1 MPTGATEAAAP
12 AADPAA
18 ASRAQQTASR
28 LSTQFGSA
36 LTRQLPPPKVPAVAP
51 AAASAPAPTPEPAA
65 PEWAVD
71 TAPARPAAAPA
82 PPPRQPDRPPA
93 SRPDPARPPRD
104 EPRKRAREGD
114 DDERGGGRRVVAP
127 RDERGGGRGGRGGG
141 DRGGGRD
148 GSGVFARLGD
158 RPAARPAAAPVASAR
173 PGWSALARDDRLAGA
188 IFGATHATFDECI
201 ERSLFGLPMQH
212 RPMVEQVARE
222 RQHTVLFLFNYSSRM
237 LHGVFGVAGEAGF
250 PLERHAWVAG
260 AWSHDTQSEV
270 RGRWPAT
277 RFSAQVRILRFK
289 VSPPPVHMDKL
300 AHVLDVKNGR
310 INKIHQ
316 VLSREQTAEL
326 LRIFERETD
335 ARARG
340 IGTDPRIRNEFCVKK
355 RRGRLHSPNT
365 QRRNTARRRLRRPWP
380 CRSSWRGRRS
390 TARS

>member
-1 MPTGATEAAAP
+1 MGAATAAA
-12 AADPAA
+12 
-18 ASRAQQTASR
+18 TASSR
-28 LSTQFGSA
+28 GWATG
-36 LTRQLPPPKVPAVAP
+36 PPLG
-51 AAASAPAPTPEPAA
+51 
-65 PEWAVD
+65 
-71 TAPARPAAAPA
+71 
-82 PPPRQPDRPPA
+82 PPPR
-93 SRPDPARPPRD
+93 
-104 EPRKRAREGD
+104 
-114 DDERGGGRRVVAP
+114 RR
-127 RDERGGGRGGRGGG
+127 
-141 DRGGGRD
+141 
-148 GSGVFARLGD
+148 
-158 RPAARPAAAPVASAR
+158 AR

-335 ARARG
+335 AARAR
-340 IGTDPRIRNEFCVKK
+340 DRY
-355 RRGRLHSPNT
+355 
-365 QRRNTARRRLRRPWP
+365 
-380 CRSSWRGRRS
+380 
-390 TARS
+390 

>member
-1 MPTGATEAAAP
+1 MSLDRSTLADWVGHAARELRP
-12 AADPAA
+12 VHVRLVETLKGSPKLFADE
-18 ASRAQQTASR
+18 
-28 LSTQFGSA
+28 
-36 LTRQLPPPKVPAVAP
+36 TR
-51 AAASAPAPTPEPAA
+51 APAP
-65 PEWAVD
+65 
-71 TAPARPAAAPA
+71 
-82 PPPRQPDRPPA
+82 
-93 SRPDPARPPRD
+93 DP
-104 EPRKRAREGD
+104 
-114 DDERGGGRRVVAP
+114 
-127 RDERGGGRGGRGGG
+127 GRGRTKT
-141 DRGGGRD
+141 
-148 GSGVFARLGD
+148 
-158 RPAARPAAAPVASAR
+158 
-173 PGWSALARDDRLAGA
+173 GWLRALARDDRLAGA

-335 ARARG
+335 AARAR
-340 IGTDPRIRNEFCVKK
+340 DRY
-355 RRGRLHSPNT
+355 
-365 QRRNTARRRLRRPWP
+365 
-380 CRSSWRGRRS
+380 
-390 TARS
+390 

>member
-1 MPTGATEAAAP
+1 M
-12 AADPAA
+12 
-18 ASRAQQTASR
+18 
-28 LSTQFGSA
+28 
-36 LTRQLPPPKVPAVAP
+36 
-51 AAASAPAPTPEPAA
+51 
-65 PEWAVD
+65 
-71 TAPARPAAAPA
+71 
-82 PPPRQPDRPPA
+82 
-93 SRPDPARPPRD
+93 
-104 EPRKRAREGD
+104 
-114 DDERGGGRRVVAP
+114 
-127 RDERGGGRGGRGGG
+127 
-141 DRGGGRD
+141 
-148 GSGVFARLGD
+148 
-158 RPAARPAAAPVASAR
+158 ASAR

-316 VLSREQTAEL
+316 VLTREQTAEL

-335 ARARG
+335 AARAR
-340 IGTDPRIRNEFCVKK
+340 DRY
-355 RRGRLHSPNT
+355 
-365 QRRNTARRRLRRPWP
+365 
-380 CRSSWRGRRS
+380 
-390 TARS
+390 

>member
-1 MPTGATEAAAP
+1 MTRRRRDRPQRRRRRRASRIGRRRRGRAGRRGRRATSRASARARATTTSAAAAGASSHRATSAAVAAVAAAAVATAIAT
-12 AADPAA
+12 AAD
-18 ASRAQQTASR
+18 
-28 LSTQFGSA
+28 
-36 LTRQLPPPKVPAVAP
+36 
-51 AAASAPAPTPEPAA
+51 
-65 PEWAVD
+65 
-71 TAPARPAAAPA
+71 
-82 PPPRQPDRPPA
+82 
-93 SRPDPARPPRD
+93 
-104 EPRKRAREGD
+104 
-114 DDERGGGRRVVAP
+114 
-127 RDERGGGRGGRGGG
+127 
-141 DRGGGRD
+141 
-148 GSGVFARLGD
+148 GVFSRLGD
-158 RPAARPAAAPVASAR
+158 RPAVRPAAAPVASAR

-335 ARARG
+335 AARAR
-340 IGTDPRIRNEFCVKK
+340 DRY
-355 RRGRLHSPNT
+355 
-365 QRRNTARRRLRRPWP
+365 
-380 CRSSWRGRRS
+380 
-390 TARS
+390 